1 MFGARVCDEPWFGGQ
16 PGSELAVGDG
26 AEMGTDAP
34 NVSGGV
40 GVAAFWEFGCPKTV
54 EDTGTKVG
62 RWAERTQGWFGL
74 ESLTVS
80 FSTGVQMTFLFE
92 TGESLDVETK
102 TGAGTETA
110 RDRGT

>member
-1 MFGARVCDEPWFGGQ
+1 MLGAGLCDEPWCGGQ
-16 PGSELAVGDG
+16 PGSELVVADG
-26 AEMGTDAP
+26 AETGADAP
-34 NVSGGV
+34 NASGGV
-40 GVAAFWEFGCPKTV
+40 GVAAFWEFGCPETA